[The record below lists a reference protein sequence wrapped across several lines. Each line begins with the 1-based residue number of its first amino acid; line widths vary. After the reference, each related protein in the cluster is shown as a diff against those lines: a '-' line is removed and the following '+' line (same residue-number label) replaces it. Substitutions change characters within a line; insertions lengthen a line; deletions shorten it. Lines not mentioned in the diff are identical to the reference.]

1 MINKYED
8 PTYVLHRKIND
19 EKEIINE
26 FLDVVNNEKKMKL
39 AHDLTDI
46 GLFESGEY
54 INNEDYLFLVN
65 EKNEGYFWI
74 NENGKTRDFK
84 REDLINVIRISEKRK
99 LSNKKYHIVSS
110 GFLYYSDSIDCIKTN
125 VFVENELILV

>member
-26 FLDVVNNEKKMKL
+26 FLNVVNNEKKMKL

-46 GLFESGEY
+46 GLFKSGEY

-84 REDLINVIRISEKRK
+84 REDLINVIMISEKRK